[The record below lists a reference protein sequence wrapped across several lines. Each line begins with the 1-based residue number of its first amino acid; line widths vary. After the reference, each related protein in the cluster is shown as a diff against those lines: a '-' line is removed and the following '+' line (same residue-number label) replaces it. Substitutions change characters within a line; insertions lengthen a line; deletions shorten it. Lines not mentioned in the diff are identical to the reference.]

1 METKFAQFC
10 GAEPTFYEAL
20 RRRVDLCGQTGRSY
34 EFSPCELP
42 PGCAPRYAA
51 LGFARREDG
60 AYLLYWRP
68 AVRYDGADGVLRAL
82 FARSAWRFES
92 YGQLAARL
100 RTLHPAREASAAS
113 FPTLEPSPAPK
124 PAPKQKPSPAPEQ
137 MGTLF
142 PRLVRELGERV
153 LAQERAVEAA
163 SFRLCA
169 HVGKAPP
176 RGPCPSFSTGP
187 PGWGNRNWRKPWP
200 RRWSGAAGPAI
211 KRSGRS

>member
-1 METKFAQFC
+1 METKFTQFC

-20 RRRVDLCGQTGRSY
+20 RRRVDLCGQMGRSY

-60 AYLLYWRP
+60 AYLLYWHP
-68 AVRYDGADGVLRAL
+68 AVRYDGTDGVLRAL

-100 RTLHPAREASAAS
+100 RTLHPAREVSAAV

-124 PAPKQKPSPAPEQ
+124 AAPKQKPSPAPEQ
-137 MGTLF
+137 MGALF
-142 PRLVRELGERV
+142 PRLVRELGARV
-153 LAQERAVEAA
+153 LGQERAVEAA

-169 HVGKAPP
+169 HVGKSAPA
-176 RGPCPSFSTGP
+176 RPSFGD
-187 PGWGNRNWRKPWP
+187 GCRDKGER
-200 RRWSGAAGPAI
+200 
-211 KRSGRS
+211 